1 MMSIRKNNLVRS
13 TAAAMVLTLFLQ
25 CAGCLPMWNKN
36 KRDEFVPPK
45 PTAFAFGIQQDGKK
59 IPISDHEVTL
69 KTKPFKMVFY
79 FDKLPSMFVQASL
92 RPDAVQMAKAKV
104 RMDKIIDMSSQISEN
119 FQNPEGLLY
128 IYGDN
133 FQRCHNWA
141 YLGKDSHRYD
151 QNGITK
157 VAQNKGGGYLCT
169 RTVSGLCIDGRD
181 EKIQNCPSNTLYLVF
196 FTVTRNAKN
205 QLVETNR
212 DWVVIR
218 FK

>member
-1 MMSIRKNNLVRS
+1 MSVRKNNLVRY
-13 TAAAMVLTLFLQ
+13 TVVAVVFAVFLQ

-36 KRDEFVPPK
+36 KRNEFVPPR
-45 PTAFAFGIQQDGKK
+45 PTTFAFGIQQDGKK
-59 IPISDHEVTL
+59 IQVSDHEVTL
-69 KTKPFKMVFY
+69 KTKPFEMIFY
-79 FDKLPSMFVQASL
+79 FDKLGTMLVQASL
-92 RPDAVQMAKAKV
+92 RPDAVQMAKAGVK
-104 RMDKIIDMSSQISEN
+104 MDKIIEMSSQISEN
-119 FQNPEGLLY
+119 FQNPDGLLY

-133 FQRCHNWA
+133 FQRYHNWA

-157 VAQNKGGGYLCT
+157 VSRNKGGGYLCT

-196 FTVTRNAKN
+196 FTVTRDAKN
-205 QLVETNR
+205 QFVEAKRN
-212 DWVVIR
+212 WVVIR